1 MDIKQYQLDREKE
14 LQTFKTEYADLKT
27 SYNDYLTQAIN
38 DPSKISAVLEVNKSL
53 SDHVQKFIGDSQN
66 KSDIPIDELTKEILS
81 YQKEYQQISDSQQ
94 QQKTI
99 KDILNKENSRLES
112 IQFEFNIFLG
122 ILFLCIFIVIILI
135 FKVPR
140 ERMISV
146 PAPQ

>member
-27 SYNDYLTQAIN
+27 SYNTYLTQAIN

-66 KSDIPIDELTKEILS
+66 KSDIPIEELTKEILS

-94 QQKTI
+94 QQKTM
-99 KDILNKENSRLES
+99 KDILNKENSRLDS

-122 ILFLCIFIVIILI
+122 ILFLCIIIVIILI
-135 FKVPR
+135 FKVPQAKT
-140 ERMISV
+140 ITV
-146 PAPQ
+146 PIQ

>member
-27 SYNDYLTQAIN
+27 SYNTYLTQAIN
-38 DPSKISAVLEVNKSL
+38 DPSKIPAVLEVNKSL

-66 KSDIPIDELTKEILS
+66 KSYIPIEELTKEILS

-94 QQKTI
+94 QQKTM
-99 KDILNKENSRLES
+99 KDILNKENSRLDS

-122 ILFLCIFIVIILI
+122 ILFLCIIIVIILI
-135 FKVPR
+135 FKVPQAKT
-140 ERMISV
+140 ITV
-146 PAPQ
+146 PIQ